1 MDRQWFHWA
10 ACPTF
15 RSEVAQA
22 VGAEPEVAAEV
33 ESAEWVAALE
43 PVAVVGL
50 EQAPV

>member
-1 MDRQWFHWA
+1 VAEKSPMDRQWFHWA

-33 ESAEWVAALE
+33 ESAEWVAALGE
-43 PVAVVGL
+43 S
-50 EQAPV
+50 QH